1 MSRTVSQLVACHC
14 ELSSHGF
21 IRVHGGRRLDC
32 TQGAVLPQTVGP
44 TARGVSLKRTGQRW
58 SRGERAYDDL
68 LGRLGVADRIRE
80 LVSGL
85 SP

>member
-21 IRVHGGRRLDC
+21 IRVHGGRRRDC

-44 TARGVSLKRTGQRW
+44 TARGVSLKRTGRRG
-58 SRGERAYDDL
+58 SRGELAHDDL
-68 LGRLGVADRIRE
+68 LGRLGVADRIRVQ
-80 LVSGL
+80 VSGH